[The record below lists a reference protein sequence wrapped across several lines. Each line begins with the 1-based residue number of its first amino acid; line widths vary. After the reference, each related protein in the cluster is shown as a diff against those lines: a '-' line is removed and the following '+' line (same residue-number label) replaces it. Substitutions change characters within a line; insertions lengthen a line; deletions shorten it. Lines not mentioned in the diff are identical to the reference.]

1 MDRIGS
7 HKFGKIV
14 VDGRQYDSDVV
25 IYDDRVKE
33 DWRLKTGHTLHID
46 DIAEVLAEKPSILI
60 VGTGTFGRIKVPQE
74 VAQTVTQSGIELIAR
89 PTKEA
94 CKLYN
99 EYYDKKKKV
108 VAILHL
114 TC

>member
-1 MDRIGS
+1 MDGIGS

-33 DWRLKTGHTLHID
+33 DWRRKTGHTLHID

-60 VGTGTFGRIKVPQE
+60 VGTGTFGRIKVPL
-74 VAQTVTQSGIELIAR
+74 SLS
-89 PTKEA
+89 PDP
-94 CKLYN
+94 L
-99 EYYDKKKKV
+99 KKPVNCIMSITRKRKR
-108 VAILHL
+108 L
-114 TC
+114 